1 MSSASLLPVGAPDAL
16 EGQGEGAATGNAGL
30 GEWAANWPVPVVSAV
45 GMAVSM
51 LPLYSLGALIPSI
64 QHATHWTRAQISFG
78 PTILSIGAV
87 LLAPMV
93 GGAIDRFG
101 ARRVALPGLAIFC
114 LAVGCVSLSGG
125 NVSNWWLAWAF
136 MALADVAI
144 KTTVWTSAVVGL
156 FERTRG
162 LAIGVAL
169 SGTGIATTCLPYLAT
184 VLQELFGWRGAYAV
198 LATGA
203 AVISLPLVWLWFYD
217 AGDRRQRKA
226 GPREGPLASGMSL
239 GAALRSRRFLQLA
252 LVCLLSSTCS
262 IGLIVHFVPI
272 LKDGGMTAR
281 GAAMVAGVIGI
292 STMAGRLVGGWLL
305 DRFSPRLIGFA
316 SCALSALACPILMLD
331 HGLAGAI
338 VAAVL
343 IGGSGGSEIGVIAYL
358 VPRHFGLRHFGT
370 LFSIMSA
377 LLTVGAGLG
386 PWLAGYSFDRFGD
399 YQQALLIAGPVFAVC
414 AILFATLGR
423 AGAITGATPTAATP

>member
-1 MSSASLLPVGAPDAL
+1 MSVTAASEKTASR
-16 EGQGEGAATGNAGL
+16 

-64 QHATHWTRAQISFG
+64 QHATHWTRGQISFG
-78 PTILSIGAV
+78 PTILSIVAV

-184 VLQELFGWRGAYAV
+184 VLQESLGWRGTYAIM
-198 LATGA
+198 AAGA
-203 AVISLPLVWLWFYD
+203 
-217 AGDRRQRKA
+217 
-226 GPREGPLASGMSL
+226 
-239 GAALRSRRFLQLA
+239 RRFP
-252 LVCLLSSTCS
+252 CRWSGSGSTT
-262 IGLIVHFVPI
+262 P
-272 LKDGGMTAR
+272 A
-281 GAAMVAGVIGI
+281 
-292 STMAGRLVGGWLL
+292 
-305 DRFSPRLIGFA
+305 
-316 SCALSALACPILMLD
+316 
-331 HGLAGAI
+331 
-338 VAAVL
+338 
-343 IGGSGGSEIGVIAYL
+343 IGGSERPVRAKGRWLPACRLARPCGPDASFNWPWSVFC
-358 VPRHFGLRHFGT
+358 PRPAASASSST
-370 LFSIMSA
+370 LFPS
-377 LLTVGAGLG
+377 
-386 PWLAGYSFDRFGD
+386 
-399 YQQALLIAGPVFAVC
+399 
-414 AILFATLGR
+414 
-423 AGAITGATPTAATP
+423 

>member
-1 MSSASLLPVGAPDAL
+1 MTETVVSR
-16 EGQGEGAATGNAGL
+16 
-30 GEWAANWPVPVVSAV
+30 GEWAAHWPVPVVSAA

-64 QHATHWTRAQISFG
+64 QHATHWTRGQISFG

-87 LLAPMV
+87 LLAPLV

-101 ARRVALPGLAIFC
+101 ARRVALPGLALFC
-114 LAVGCVSLSGG
+114 LAVGGVSLSGG
-125 NVSNWWLAWAF
+125 SVATWWLAWTL
-136 MALADVAI
+136 MALTDVLI
-144 KTTVWTSAVVGL
+144 KTTVWTTAVVGL

-184 VLQELFGWRGAYAV
+184 VLQESFGWRGTYAI
-198 LATGA
+198 LAAGA
-203 AVISLPLVWLWFYD
+203 AALSLPLVWLWFYD
-217 AGDRRQRKA
+217 AGDRPRKDA
-226 GPREGPLASGMSL
+226 GRREPAHTSGMSL
-239 GAALRSRRFLQLA
+239 GPALRSRRFLQLA

-281 GAAMVAGVIGI
+281 AAAEVAGVIGI
-292 STMAGRLVGGWLL
+292 STMAGRLLGGLLL
-305 DRFSPRLIGFA
+305 DRFSACLIGFSA
-316 SCALSALACPILMLD
+316 CAISALACPLLMVD
-331 HGLAGAI
+331 HSLAGAI
-338 VAAVL
+338 TAAAL

-370 LFSIMSA
+370 LFSVMSA
-377 LLTVGAGLG
+377 LLTVGAGVG
-386 PWLAGYSFDRFGD
+386 PWLAGYSFDRFASYD
-399 YQQALLIAGPVFAVC
+399 QALLVAGPLFALC
-414 AILFATLGR
+414 AILLATLG
-423 AGAITGATPTAATP
+423 APAPLAEPALTAAAR